1 MQDTFEAFAKRLKDH
16 YGNKLVDPEMYPE
29 VFSYQVKIYMYI
41 YGK

>member
-1 MQDTFEAFAKRLKDH
+1 MQDTFKTFAKRLKDY
-16 YGNKLVDPEMYPE
+16 YGDKLVDPEVYPE